1 MQRIGF
7 GDIIIGHVRS
17 KKKRQGEEQ
26 KVERKTVRA
35 HVHISKIPFLTEVIM
50 LIYMQFY
57 LICSSLNAKSLKQLN
72 HSKM

>member
-7 GDIIIGHVRS
+7 GDIIIVHVRS
-17 KKKRQGEEQ
+17 KKKRQGEQQKEQ
-26 KVERKTVRA
+26 RKTGCT

-57 LICSSLNAKSLKQLN
+57 LICSSLDAKSLKQLN